1 MLDTQNSLIPE
12 RQMRLLSLASEIE
25 MDRDAGYRGHYASRI
40 MAQLSLPYRNPGG
53 LPEWSRRN
61 NALTLTITPGSINT
75 KNGREKAY
83 PYGVIPRYLLTW
95 MTTEAV
101 RTQSRQLHMGT
112 SLSSFLATLGL
123 NSSGA
128 SGRRVMDQ
136 LNRLAVAS
144 LNVEDIR
151 KQGDRWNI
159 QGANFHIASRYDLWF
174 SSDQPNTQDQLLDS
188 TITLSEEFY
197 RDAITAPV
205 KLRPEVLRALSG
217 SPMRLDLYTWLS
229 YRLRRLQ
236 KASTVTWAQLED
248 QFGADYAQRRQFKAK
263 FLQHLRAVQIFFPDN
278 ALKVLP
284 GGVRLNRTLSEKQLP
299 N

>member
-1 MLDTQNSLIPE
+1 MIEAQNALIPE
-12 RQMRLLSLASEIE
+12 RQMRMLALASEVE
-25 MDRDAGYRGHYASRI
+25 MNRDAGFNGHYASRI
-40 MAQLSLPYRNPGG
+40 MAQLSLPYRDPGDI
-53 LPEWSRRN
+53 PEWSRRN
-61 NALTLTITPGSINT
+61 NALTLTITPGTINT
-75 KNGREKAY
+75 RHGRQKAY

-101 RTQSRQLHMGT
+101 RTQSRQLQMGS
-112 SLSSFLATLGL
+112 SLSSFLATLGM

-128 SGRRVMDQ
+128 SGKRVLDQ

-151 KQGDRWNI
+151 EKGNRWNI

-174 SSDQPNTQDQLLDS
+174 SAEQPQNQEQLLDS
-188 TITLSEEFY
+188 TITLSEDFY

-217 SPMRLDLYTWLS
+217 SSMRLDLYTWLT

-236 KASTVTWAQLED
+236 RPSTITWAQLAE
-248 QFGADYAQRRQFKAK
+248 QFGSEYAHRRQFKAK
-263 FLQHLRAVQIFFPDN
+263 LLQHLRAVQIFFPEN
-278 ALKVLP
+278 AFKVLP
-284 GGVRLNRTLSEKQLP
+284 GGIRLNRTLNDHQLP
-299 N
+299 G